1 MYSSTVLKYNF
12 GVLVLKCTTSTPL
25 LTYIYDNFTW
35 LFFTFGLGVVRSV
48 TFSVGCVILDILRFY
63 LCSRPPSFC
72 FSLGLSNEAHL
83 CLIKQ
88 SLRPSKLGQDST
100 LLCQIIL
107 LLLFSSESSNSHNRF
122 LKTALASMSAFWV
135 QKKKKKKENETLS
148 LRNFWNSSFQITVQG

>member
-1 MYSSTVLKYNF
+1 MYIICTQVLCLSTILEYLSLNVL
-12 GVLVLKCTTSTPL
+12 PL

-135 QKKKKKKENETLS
+135 QKKKKKENETLS